1 MTYATDQYFKA
12 LNARE
17 WADLQRRHLARGGES
32 VVRADSGLAHGER
45 PMDAQGLFVNTHFDN
60 AGRPIRTFELPP
72 GQDKRSTW
80 LAPFLAPIGLQVA
93 LTNNVHNTRKQGQ
106 AYLNEHP
113 EAIKV

>member
-12 LNARE
+12 LNTRE

-32 VVRADSGLAHGER
+32 VVRADSRNDHER
-45 PMDAQGLFVNTHFDN
+45 PMDAQGLFVNTEIDH

-93 LTNNVHNTRKQGQ
+93 LTNNVHNTHKQAQ
-106 AYLNEHP
+106 AFLNEHP